1 MKYNK
6 NFYQIKSNI
15 EIFEKIKSER
25 DNIGYY
31 NLPYQDT
38 ADIKKYAKSIT
49 KKHIV
54 VLGIGGSSL
63 GAKAIYEFLLPSNN
77 YNKELLF
84 LETVDP
90 LKINHSLKKV
100 DLNDTQFVII
110 SKSGTT
116 IETISIFKYLN
127 ALVEINTTN
136 CTIISEAKS
145 ALTQFANKHNINTTN
160 CTIISEAKS
169 ALTQFA
175 NKHNIKVFD
184 LAENVGGRFS
194 VFSVVG
200 LVPLAMV
207 GVDIDNLL
215 NGCKRVADSFFEKTD
230 YYKPIISKARFLVE
244 NKSRFNV
251 NVVFSYSS
259 LLESFN
265 KWYVQ
270 LWAES
275 LGKVNVNGTRQALT
289 PVGLV
294 GPVDQHSFLQMI
306 MDGVRDKTVTFI
318 KIDDLRDSSI
328 IPKNPFNK
336 FDELAWNCAEGFSL
350 NELLNMQADATIQS
364 IQEQGDI
371 PCDVISVRTVD
382 EYNIAKIMF
391 SYQLLVSCIGAFL
404 QINTYDQPGVEN
416 GKINLAEKFLQ
427 TS

>member
-1 MKYNK
+1 MNYNK
-6 NFYQIKSNI
+6 NFYQIKSNT
-15 EIFEKIKSER
+15 EIFKKIKAER
-25 DNIGYY
+25 DHIGYY

-38 ADIKKYAKSIT
+38 TDIKKYAKSIT

-63 GAKAIYEFLLPSNN
+63 GARAIYEFLLPSNN
-77 YNKELLF
+77 YHKDLLF

-100 DLNDTQFVII
+100 DLKDTQFVII
-110 SKSGTT
+110 SKSGST

-127 ALVEINTTN
+127 ALVEINSAN

-145 ALTQFANKHNINTTN
+145 
-160 CTIISEAKS
+160 S
-169 ALTQFA
+169 LTQFA
-175 NKHNIKVFD
+175 NKHNIKAFD

-215 NGCKRVADSFFEKTD
+215 NGCKRVSDSFFEKSD
-230 YYKPIISKARFLVE
+230 YYKPIIRKARFLVE
-244 NKSRFNV
+244 NKSRFNI

-275 LGKVNVNGTRQALT
+275 LGKININGTRQALT
-289 PVGLV
+289 PIGLV
-294 GPVDQHSFLQMI
+294 GPVDQHSFLQLI

-318 KIDDLRDSSI
+318 KIDDLRDASI
-328 IPKNPFNK
+328 IPKTPSNK
-336 FDELAWNCAEGFSL
+336 FDELAWDCVEGFSF

-364 IQEQGDI
+364 IQEQDDI
-371 PCDVISVRTVD
+371 PCDVISIRTMD

-404 QINTYDQPGVEN
+404 QINTYDQPGVEF
-416 GKINLAEKFLQ
+416 GKVNLAEKFSQ
-427 TS
+427 KSWA